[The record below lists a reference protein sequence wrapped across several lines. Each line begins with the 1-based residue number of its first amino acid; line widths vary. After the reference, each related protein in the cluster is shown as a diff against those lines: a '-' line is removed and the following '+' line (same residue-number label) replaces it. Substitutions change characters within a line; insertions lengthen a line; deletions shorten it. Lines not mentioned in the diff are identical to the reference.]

1 MTKPQYDIEA
11 SGKKMKEIRIS
22 RGLSA
27 RQVMDYMG
35 LTSVQSVYKWEA
47 GKCYPQA
54 DNLLAIAKLY
64 GVDPFDLLV
73 EERK

>member
-47 GKCYPQA
+47 
-54 DNLLAIAKLY
+54 
-64 GVDPFDLLV
+64 
-73 EERK
+73 